1 MPIDRFLPDGK
12 HAMAIQKKAK
22 TMARKKFAVTA
33 MRMNAV
39 ITACRLLNRW
49 MAVLLV
55 LAVAVPGVSIA
66 QNTPGQNAPV
76 IPGLDVAPA
85 NSYPNDQYFLA
96 LRIYR
101 EGDLVNAGVAFE
113 QSLGLTRKD
122 PTGRWIDAIPV
133 HAMIG
138 ECLYQAGDL
147 PGAIDNFDAALAL
160 AIRHRG
166 WLSALTWN
174 DLTSASQRQPD
185 MAAAWAAPNVP
196 MVYPLP
202 NRLSIATG
210 SLDIVAQARRG
221 APIESARLTRIDAV
235 EVMRGVA
242 IALYR
247 RKVIFGEISGENEV
261 AAQTL
266 EATRYPRDL
275 NIPIARSIIG
285 SMRACGKFASGD
297 VEGLASDIGESAVLP
312 AGVHPLTPI
321 VLLAG
326 ARQLAN
332 GDQYAAAVPMAIR
345 AAAAASALG
354 QSEWVGE
361 ALSVAAGCAEGDLA
375 RQVQVA
381 ATGAATAHQRRGA
394 LASVGALAAACDAA
408 VTAGDI
414 TSATTLLEQLRGGL
428 NQRDIHQPRWAA
440 YGEYLTAVVAAAGG
454 GSLGGA
460 TPLIDDSIS
469 RVLLFASGTN
479 AGIRR
484 NNAARRGRIAPAT
497 PRLYQLALVGADARG
512 RGAMGRA
519 VEQRVTSYLAEP
531 SAGVWRNDPVDAI
544 AYLSFDRSNLIVDQ
558 IAAAAKKN
566 ATSEVLLHC
575 DALARNRFL
584 MSLPLGG
591 RVQQMRTIASTNQ
604 SLLNPAS
611 IDLLANPP
619 RQLQGMV
626 AILAAPMPAP
636 GTPELGQRTRGLESL
651 ATQLALS
658 RRPLPTA
665 TPYPLVDSK
674 DIARLPKGHGLL
686 TFTDVGTTLIATMT
700 IGKETKFWN
709 IPTAKQLPGD
719 LSKLLKGI
727 GAGGRPAAS
736 RLDDGQSW
744 KEDAAAIRKKLIPNE
759 HLPSLDTI
767 QHLIV
772 VPDGQLWYLP
782 FELLPL
788 GDENAVLIGDKITI
802 GYSPTPGL
810 ALHPTAFAKPDQPIG
825 THWQLFFAPRDG
837 ALNTSMMERVIESIE
852 KHQALPGDLAIAS
865 NQIGQAAGFY
875 ALFAAVTP
883 DPAKPLMTGLSGYDK
898 DPTTAT
904 LAAWMRL
911 PSQVPRGIFLPG
923 YRTAAGGAQLGDG
936 RELFMTLTA
945 LHVAGV
951 RDVVISRW
959 PVGGEST
966 AILSKEFLQE
976 LPFEGVDPAWRR
988 AIQTLRR
995 AALIP
1000 EAEPL
1005 LGAKDQK
1012 RDELSGDHPL
1022 FWSGYM
1028 ISSPHS
1034 PPIDKAQP
1042 AAPNAA
1048 AGVAAMNAGAA
1059 AVVAADAVAVAVAGD
1074 GAAGADADTA
1084 EGIAPPAGIAPPTI
1098 ETIDPT
1104 TTERDDKRGALGLSG
1119 D

>member
-1 MPIDRFLPDGK
+1 MSIDRFLPCEK
-12 HAMAIQKKAK
+12 NAIAIQEKAK
-22 TMARKKFAVTA
+22 TMAVKTISANVIAGCVNLAAVRSL
-33 MRMNAV
+33 MRPLV
-39 ITACRLLNRW
+39 
-49 MAVLLV
+49 VLLV
-55 LAVAVPGVSIA
+55 VAIYLPGASHA

-76 IPGLDVAPA
+76 IPGIDVAPA

-101 EGDLVNAGVAFE
+101 EGDLVNAAVAFE

-122 PTGRWIDAIPV
+122 PSGRWIDAIPV

-147 PGAIDNFDAALAL
+147 PTAIDNFDAALAL

-166 WLSALTWN
+166 WLSALTWA
-174 DLTSASQRQPD
+174 DLSSASQRQPD

-196 MVYPLP
+196 NVYPLP

-210 SLDIVAQARRG
+210 NADLISQARRG
-221 APIESARLTRIDAV
+221 GPIESARLTRIDAV

-242 IALYR
+242 LALYR

-326 ARQLAN
+326 ARQLAS
-332 GDQYAAAVPMAIR
+332 GDQYMSAVPMAIR

-354 QSEWVGE
+354 QPEWVGE
-361 ALSVAAGCAEGDLA
+361 ALAVAAGCAEGDLA

-408 VTAGDI
+408 VTAGDV
-414 TSATTLLEQLRGGL
+414 TSANTLLEQLRGGL
-428 NQRDIHQPRWAA
+428 SQRDIYQPRWAA
-440 YGEYLTAVVAAAGG
+440 HGEYLTAVVAAASG
-454 GSLGGA
+454 GSVGGA
-460 TPLIDDSIS
+460 TPLIDESIS
-469 RVLLFASGTN
+469 RVLLFASGSS

-519 VEQRVTSYLAEP
+519 VEQRLSSYLAEP

-544 AYLSFDRSNLIVDQ
+544 AYLSFDRSNLIIDQ

-566 ATSEVLLHC
+566 AASEVLLHC

-584 MSLPLGG
+584 MALPLGG
-591 RVQQMRTIASTNQ
+591 RIQQMRTIASTNK

-611 IDLLANPP
+611 VDLLANPP
-619 RQLQGMV
+619 TQLQGMV

-636 GTPELGQRTRGLESL
+636 GTPELGQRSRGLESL

-665 TPYPLVDSK
+665 TPYPLIDSK
-674 DIARLPKGHGLL
+674 DIQRLPKGHGLL
-686 TFTDVGTTLIATMT
+686 TFTDVGVTMIATMT
-700 IGKETKFWN
+700 IGIETKFWN

-736 RLDDGQSW
+736 RLDDGLSW
-744 KEDAAAIRKKLIPNE
+744 KADATAIRKKLIPNE
-759 HLPSLDTI
+759 HLESFDNI

-788 GDENAVLIGDKITI
+788 GDENAMLMGDKVTI

-810 ALHPTAFAKPDQPIG
+810 AIHQTAFAKLDQPIG
-825 THWQLFFAPRDG
+825 THGQLFFAPRDG
-837 ALNTSMMERVIESIE
+837 ALNTSMMNRVIESVE
-852 KHQALPGDLAIAS
+852 KHQALPGDLAITS
-865 NQIGQAAGFY
+865 NQIGQSAGFY
-875 ALFAAVTP
+875 ALFAVVTP
-883 DPAKPLMTGLSGYDK
+883 DAAKPLFTMVSGFDK
-898 DPTTAT
+898 DPATST

-966 AILSKEFLQE
+966 SILAKEFLQE

-995 AALIP
+995 AALVP

-1012 RDELSGDHPL
+1012 RDELTGDHPL

-1028 ISSPHS
+1028 ISSPYS

-1042 AAPNAA
+1042 VAPNAA
-1048 AGVAAMNAGAA
+1048 AGVAAMNADAA
-1059 AVVAADAVAVAVAGD
+1059 AVIAADAVAADGD
-1074 GAAGADADTA
+1074 GAAVADAQA
-1084 EGIAPPAGIAPPTI
+1084 VGGQPVAPQAPPAISTI
-1098 ETIDPT
+1098 EPVPPENDGGKP
-1104 TTERDDKRGALGLSG
+1104 SG
-1119 D
+1119 SSIE